1 MADYLQFDGVDDFLA
16 FDADISF
23 NIGVDAYSFQ
33 FTANIKSFPST
44 LTAGI
49 VGTGTSSTGGIV
61 MRAASSAN
69 SLSVVSSNALRY
81 ESGPNFLILNETH
94 TYRLEHDS
102 AATGGQYRWYRDDIL
117 FSAGNYT
124 VNINLI
130 LKVFGK
136 TRADGLWSDMDVYS
150 FEFIS
155 GFSTNPSYPDD
166 VFTGSGNR
174 LTDSGGINGATING
188 AQWVEYDDGTGSTTN
203 YDAGSASG
211 ISISSNSLLQMN
223 ASLRSVGDVV
233 IASSA
238 SLHLSCSASALSE
251 FSIDIL
257 TSESAAYSVS
267 SESLIGLDSQ
277 GVLSRNS
284 NASSISQLAIQ
295 MSGGSLGPSNY
306 DATAISGFT
315 IDSECGTQRSSDISS
330 VSNFGLSVSSSV
342 SVRFSSGSLIN
353 LEISFIGEQSRKTDV
368 SAISNISVVAT
379 GSDSSDPIEIGFVRF
394 NAGIITGALRQSP
407 YNIPASISY
416 EPGKTQ
422 RVIRWS

>member
-23 NIGVDAYSFQ
+23 NIGVDAYVFK

-61 MRAASSAN
+61 MRAASPAN
-69 SLSVVSSNALRY
+69 SLALVSSNTSRY
-81 ESGPNFLILNETH
+81 DSGADFIILNELH

-102 AATGGQYRWYRDDIL
+102 GASGGQYRWYRDDVL
-117 FSAGNYT
+117 FSSGNYT
-124 VNINLI
+124 SNINLA

-136 TRADGLWSDMDVYS
+136 TKSDGLWSNMDVYS

-155 GFSTNPSYPDD
+155 GFSTNPSYPAD

-174 LTDSGGINGATING
+174 LTDSVGINGATING
-188 AQWVEYDDGTGSTTN
+188 AQWVYYDDGTGSTTN
-203 YDAGSASG
+203 YDAGSISG
-211 ISISSNSLLQMN
+211 ISISSDEISQLN
-223 ASLRSVGDVV
+223 AISGSESDIG
-233 IASSA
+233 ITSSA
-238 SLHLSCSASALSE
+238 SLHLNCDVFALSE
-251 FSIDIL
+251 FSIGIL
-257 TSESAAYSVS
+257 VAASAAYSVS

-284 NASSISQLAIQ
+284 NASSIGQLAIQ

-306 DATAISGFT
+306 DAAAISGFT

-353 LEISFIGEQSRKTDV
+353 LEISFIGDQSRKTDV
-368 SAISNISVVAT
+368 SAISNISVMAT
-379 GSDSSDPIEIGFVRF
+379 GGDSSDPIEIGVVRF
-394 NAGIITGALRQSP
+394 NAGIIPGASRQSP
-407 YNIPASISY
+407 YNIPASILY
-416 EPGKTQ
+416 GPGKTQ